1 MLSSP
6 NLYKFNQVVLQEVE
20 ARVIDSNDRMAER
33 IAELSQ
39 NLKTSIEEDDEN
51 FAEMF
56 SDGID
61 AAQVSELLNDTGG
74 PVVKAEPVYEGPSPE
89 EMIAEAQEEIAAMME
104 QARAEAEQIKRNAY
118 EEGLAQG
125 QTDGYAKG
133 CGEAEA
139 LKEQLGRE
147 YAEKEERLSKIYQD
161 KIREIEPEMV
171 DALTDIYEHIFDVK
185 IADNRDVVLHLLGNT
200 LRKMEGSSDYLI
212 HVSKEDLAFISM
224 QKEALLEAGGVVNA
238 HFDIVEDL
246 TLKKNECLIETESGI
261 FDCSLGIELK
271 ELKKQLLLLSY
282 EGKSGLAES

>member
-6 NLYKFNQVVLQEVE
+6 NLYKVNQVVLQEVE

-39 NLKTSIEEDDEN
+39 SLKNSIEEDNEN

-61 AAQVSELLNDTGG
+61 AAQVSELLDDAGSSVIKG
-74 PVVKAEPVYEGPSPE
+74 EPVYEGPSPE
-89 EMIAEAQEEIAAMME
+89 EMVAEAQEEIAAMME
-104 QARAEAEQIKRNAY
+104 QARAEAEQIKKNAY
-118 EEGLAQG
+118 EEGMAKG
-125 QTDGYAKG
+125 QSDGYNKG
-133 CGEAEA
+133 YGEAEA
-139 LKEQLGRE
+139 LKEQYSRDYVERE
-147 YAEKEERLSKIYQD
+147 EQLSKLYQE

-171 DALTDIYEHIFDVK
+171 DTLTDIYEHIFRVK
-185 IADNRDVVLHLLGNT
+185 ISDNRDVVLHLLGNT
-200 LRKMEGSSDYLI
+200 LRKMEGSSEYLV
-212 HVSKEDLAFISM
+212 HVSKEDLAFVSM

-282 EGKSGLAES
+282 EGRSGLAES